1 MTIKMVTLW
10 IKPILFKIYFFRK
23 SVILLKTKIME
34 SAITQSLIAAI
45 FAFVLILSG
54 IILRK
59 GGEPYKTSIFTLH
72 KLAVLALIVFVVL
85 VYIQHFKLF
94 SFEGFGLF
102 LFLLSGVLFA
112 AAFFSGVLLAFEKT
126 SSYKLQIIHRL
137 TSWLTVLCIPVIWLC
152 CH

>member
-1 MTIKMVTLW
+1 
-10 IKPILFKIYFFRK
+10 
-23 SVILLKTKIME
+23 ME
-34 SAITQSLIAAI
+34 SVITQSIIAAI
-45 FAFVLILSG
+45 FAIVLILTG

-72 KLAVLALIVFVVL
+72 KLAVVALIVFVVL
-85 VYIQHFKLF
+85 IYVQHFKLF
-94 SFEGFGLF
+94 FFEGFGLF
-102 LFLLSGVLFA
+102 LFLLSAVLFV

-137 TSWLTVLCIPVIWLC
+137 ASWLTALCIPAIWVY

>member
-1 MTIKMVTLW
+1 
-10 IKPILFKIYFFRK
+10 
-23 SVILLKTKIME
+23 ME
-34 SAITQSLIAAI
+34 SAITQSIIAAI
-45 FAFVLILSG
+45 LAIVLILSG

-72 KLAVLALIVFVVL
+72 KLAVVALVVFVVL

-94 SFEGFGLF
+94 FFEGFGLF

-112 AAFFSGVLLAFEKT
+112 AAFFTGALLSFEKI

>member
-1 MTIKMVTLW
+1 
-10 IKPILFKIYFFRK
+10 
-23 SVILLKTKIME
+23 ME
-34 SAITQSLIAAI
+34 SAITQSIIAAI
-45 FAFVLILSG
+45 LAIVLILTG

-72 KLAVLALIVFVVL
+72 KLAVVALVVFVVL

-94 SFEGFGLF
+94 FFEGFGLF

-112 AAFFSGVLLAFEKT
+112 AAFFTGALLSFEKI

-137 TSWLTVLCIPVIWLC
+137 TSWLTMLCIPVIWLC